1 MWFSVRINVLGI
13 ACLKSSYVR
22 GKTHEENAS
31 QKKDCTTDNAR
42 VKGETACLRDTFD
55 IQNALQ
61 AA

>member
-1 MWFSVRINVLGI
+1 MSGE
-13 ACLKSSYVR
+13 
-22 GKTHEENAS
+22 KTHEENAS

>member
-1 MWFSVRINVLGI
+1 MFWELRVSKVHMSGE
-13 ACLKSSYVR
+13 
-22 GKTHEENAS
+22 KTHEENAS